1 MKTVLICCLMALI
14 CLNASSQKKEINLQ
28 GAWKLAVYQEIEDNR
43 VVTYYPGIYKG
54 EQIKIWSG
62 DRIIFVNRNTD
73 GTNPNN
79 WFGSG
84 TFKLKGNEY
93 EEFYTIHC
101 FPHLEN
107 KVLRLKVEMKNDTLI
122 QTYFLNEK
130 FEMDDKSTHIE
141 KYLKIN

>member
-1 MKTVLICCLMALI
+1 MKTVIICCLMALI
-14 CLNASSQKKEINLQ
+14 CLNASGQKKEINLQ
-28 GAWKLAVYQEIEDNR
+28 GAWKLSVYQEIEENR

-54 EQIKIWSG
+54 EQIKIWSR

-73 GTNPNN
+73 GTNTNN

-84 TFKLKGNEY
+84 TFNLKGNKY

-130 FEMDDKSTHIE
+130 FEMDEKSTHIE